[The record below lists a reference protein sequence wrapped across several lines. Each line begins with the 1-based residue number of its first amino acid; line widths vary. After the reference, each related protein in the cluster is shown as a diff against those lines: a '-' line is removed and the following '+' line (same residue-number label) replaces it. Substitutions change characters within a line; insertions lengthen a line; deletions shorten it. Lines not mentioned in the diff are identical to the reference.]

1 MVFVTKWGHF
11 CQYFGI
17 AFLDFLGIELE
28 KSLGLALVTLVGVA
42 NSNVAVLRIGSVLEA
57 SQLDRWISVAWNSGA
72 IYQNANASSTS
83 QSSI

>member
-1 MVFVTKWGHF
+1 MRIHNLHKYVNIFF
-11 CQYFGI
+11 I
-17 AFLDFLGIELE
+17 DFSGIELE

-72 IYQNANASSTS
+72 IYQNASSTS
-83 QSSI
+83 Q

>member
-1 MVFVTKWGHF
+1 M
-11 CQYFGI
+11 
-17 AFLDFLGIELE
+17 E

-57 SQLDRWISVAWNSGA
+57 SQLDRWISVAWNNGA

-83 QSSI
+83 Q

>member
-1 MVFVTKWGHF
+1 MGTSKCTIHNLHT
-11 CQYFGI
+11 YKS
-17 AFLDFLGIELE
+17 FLLFIFLGIELE
-28 KSLGLALVTLVGVA
+28 KSLGLALVTLIGVA

-83 QSSI
+83 Q

>member
-1 MVFVTKWGHF
+1 MLNKTKFSIYNFFSFIHF
-11 CQYFGI
+11 S
-17 AFLDFLGIELE
+17 GIELE

-83 QSSI
+83 Q

>member
-1 MVFVTKWGHF
+1 M
-11 CQYFGI
+11 
-17 AFLDFLGIELE
+17 E

-83 QSSI
+83 Q